1 MIKLHA
7 AAMCLVAALVAAPAM
22 ARTGDL
28 DDMSKVSVQR
38 LVLEEA
44 KNSAVPPA
52 LALAVARVES
62 NFNAQALSSAGA
74 RGVMQIMPATGRG
87 EYGVHPDEL
96 WDARLNV
103 QIGIDFLGRLIERYD
118 GRWDLAL
125 SHYNGG
131 TISGSGANA
140 RPLPATRRY
149 VADVMRWHKHFESQ
163 QRLWLVAKPATPPAD
178 AWQPARTAPRLDD
191 MTPVPVEKPRVEQ
204 ARVEEVK
211 APQPAVPTPAPLP
224 RPEVVAE
231 PRPEV
236 VERIVVERGAPWRL
250 RHNPRTVVVWR
261 GPASMVGDDFASDDI
276 EARRQRARHSLDD
289 FGPKVRTIRW

>member
-1 MIKLHA
+1 MSKLHA
-7 AAMCLVAALVAAPAM
+7 AAVVLAAALMAAPAL
-22 ARTGDL
+22 ARTGNL
-28 DDMSKVSVQR
+28 DDMGKVSVQR

-44 KNSAVPPA
+44 RNSTVPPA

-62 NFNAQALSSAGA
+62 NFDADALSSAGA

-131 TISGSGANA
+131 SVSGKGANA
-140 RPLPATRRY
+140 QPLPATRRY
-149 VADVMRWHKHFESQ
+149 VAKVMRWYKHFDAQ
-163 QRLWLVAKPATPPAD
+163 QQVWHVARPATPPAD
-178 AWQPARTAPRLDD
+178 AWQPARTAARLDD
-191 MTPVPVEKPRVEQ
+191 MGTGLVER
-204 ARVEEVK
+204 ARIEETK
-211 APQPAVPTPAPLP
+211 APDPAEAAQVSPAP
-224 RPEVVAE
+224 RPEVVAQ
-231 PRPEV
+231 PQPEI

-250 RHNPRTVVVWR
+250 KHNPRSIVVWR
-261 GPASMVGDDFASDDI
+261 APADSVGDDFANDI
-276 EARRQRARHSLDD
+276 EARRQRVRHSLDD